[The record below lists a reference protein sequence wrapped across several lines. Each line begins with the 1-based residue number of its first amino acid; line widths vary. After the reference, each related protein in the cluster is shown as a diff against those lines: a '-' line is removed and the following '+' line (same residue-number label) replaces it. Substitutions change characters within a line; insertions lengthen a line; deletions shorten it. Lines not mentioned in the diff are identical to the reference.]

1 MIRKRKDAGKPA
13 GSSDRLSAAKLIPPM
28 QKYEFAEYALRF
40 AYEALDTLVAIMR
53 EGDSDAARASA
64 ADKILDRAL
73 GKAPMH
79 LDITAMRHTE
89 IVYHTAAEIRQALAD
104 RGVPPV
110 LLDYVPSK
118 DEDEDKADE
127 A

>member
-1 MIRKRKDAGKPA
+1 
-13 GSSDRLSAAKLIPPM
+13 M

-73 GKAPMH
+73 GKH

-89 IVYHTAAEIRQALAD
+89 IVYHTAEEIRQELAD

-110 LLDYVPSK
+110 LLDCVPSK
-118 DEDEDKADE
+118 AEEE
-127 A
+127 APPEE